1 MVKFSFSCTHLH
13 KGKWGLL
20 RCVKIVRVCS
30 GACVCLCSHMSVYTK
45 HTSTT
50 TVNCLKF
57 AVMVTYTEVRG
68 KDDT

>member
-1 MVKFSFSCTHLH
+1 M
-13 KGKWGLL
+13 

-30 GACVCLCSHMSVYTK
+30 GACVCLFGSISVYTK

-68 KDDT
+68 KDDA

>member
-1 MVKFSFSCTHLH
+1 M
-13 KGKWGLL
+13 

-30 GACVCLCSHMSVYTK
+30 GACVCLCGSMSVYTK